1 MLSWYIWLFLFLVFL
16 GVEIITTGVFY
27 FLCFS
32 TGALFAMLFSLLG
45 ASFTVEL
52 IVFCT
57 VSLVSILLI
66 RPLLKKYIDN
76 KKIQTNV
83 DALIGVQA
91 EVIEPIDPDKNG
103 KVKIAGEIWLAV
115 CDEKVATGDKVFVE
129 SVDGTKLI
137 VKRNII

>member
-27 FLCFS
+27 FLCLS

-91 EVIEPIDPDKNG
+91 EVIEPITPDKNG

-115 CDEKVATGDKVFVE
+115 CNEKISIGDKVFVE